1 MFLGPQ
7 RKAAMTAT
15 AAVSLHRVNKA
26 LVPLALLWGP
36 SDAKDAKS
44 KLQIASTAYMFG
56 TSFGTSGAENASAFA
71 ISQVLDGFGWSLNT
85 KLNFG
90 VFCSLVEHSR
100 KDFIA
105 KPRGTR
111 FEACAVEIRTDKIV
125 AVKNLKLQVRD
136 GTRWY
141 AADRFHFTVFGRFK
155 SSGVGDCQRVTTCSS
170 LQVNPVSIFKEADL
184 GMGDSGVLLNSAQV

>member
-111 FEACAVEIRTDKIV
+111 SEACAVEIRTDKIV

-141 AADRFHFTVFGRFK
+141 AMVRGRSFPFHSFWAFQVFRGRRLPKGHDLQFFAGQ
-155 SSGVGDCQRVTTCSS
+155 SCLHFQRGGFG
-170 LQVNPVSIFKEADL
+170 N
-184 GMGDSGVLLNSAQV
+184 G